1 MIHRLAL
8 PLLLLATVGCGDTFD
23 DDSLATELWDAV
35 DGYDSW
41 SQVSPWDG
49 IQKSDDG
56 THGDYVQIW
65 FNATAAAD
73 WGGTIGD
80 GGISVKKG
88 YDDAEGTS
96 PKGTITVMYKVDGY
110 DPDNGDWFFA
120 NYGDDGSVN
129 TSGAAAAGS
138 CAGCH
143 ASAASP
149 GDYLRTVTDT
159 PGTDE

>member
-1 MIHRLAL
+1 MIRHFALPVLAL
-8 PLLLLATVGCGDTFD
+8 AVGCAATDEQD
-23 DDSLATELWDAV
+23 LADELVAAI
-35 DGYDSW
+35 DGYESW

-49 IQKSDDG
+49 IQQSSDG

-65 FNATAAAD
+65 FNAGAAAD

-88 YDDAEGTS
+88 YDDAEGN
-96 PKGTITVMYKVDGY
+96 GARDFVTVMYKVDGY
-110 DPDNGDWFFA
+110 DSDNGDWFFA
-120 NYGDDGSVN
+120 RLGDDGSIGVI
-129 TSGAAAAGS
+129 GEEAAGM

-143 ASAASP
+143 AAAATD

-159 PGTDE
+159 PGSQQ